1 MQKPTLNR
9 MFSEA
14 DQEVELYTNSRERQQ
29 YDEQANL
36 YAIITATEHL
46 ERAYAK
52 DDITREEVSIAL
64 EMLCQEGYRTSELSG
79 LALQPLPPSLVHDRM
94 QQAYFTIS
102 PRREGRPARLD
113 D

>member
-1 MQKPTLNR
+1 MQKATLDR
-9 MFSEA
+9 MFSEV

-52 DDITREEVSIAL
+52 DDITREEVSATGVGKCDVKTDIEHL
-64 EMLCQEGYRTSELSG
+64 NFQDL
-79 LALQPLPPSLVHDRM
+79 
-94 QQAYFTIS
+94 
-102 PRREGRPARLD
+102 
-113 D
+113 